1 MSEGKWRYCVL
12 YVKSIKSWEVTEVLR
27 RALPEGRGE
36 VFYPCAELWMRGQE
50 NPVIRPLWPGYI
62 FIRTNLSFLETHQMI
77 REHRWDVES
86 FISEVHLK
94 RKIVSGDFEYDIGE
108 GGRDPILCDLKDD
121 EAEFLD
127 FMLNFREGETGFSGV
142 EGKEDVPPIRL
153 VKGGRKFPT
162 SGALRASYGYRQNG
176 KVVVMEGPLKGMEDH
191 ITGYNARDKKAYLDV
206 KIGDKNARAGLKL
219 MGKRHWYP
227 NDKDAP
233 EVLKDGTE
241 VDANVLARK
250 MMGGR

>member
-1 MSEGKWRYCVL
+1 MSERKWRYCVL
-12 YVKSIKSWEVTEVLR
+12 YVKSIKSWEVSEVLR
-27 RALPEGRGE
+27 RALPEEHGE
-36 VFYPCAELWMRGQE
+36 VFYPCTELWMRGQE
-50 NPVIRPLWPGYI
+50 DPVIRPLWSGYI
-62 FIRTNLSFLETHQMI
+62 FIRTDLSFLETHQMI
-77 REHRWDVES
+77 WEHRWDVES

-94 RKIVSGDFEYDIGE
+94 RKFVSGDYEYDIGE

-127 FMLNFREGETGFSGV
+127 FMLNFQEKG
-142 EGKEDVPPIRL
+142 
-153 VKGGRKFPT
+153 GGRKFSK
-162 SGALRASYGYRQNG
+162 SGVLRASYGYRQNG
-176 KVVVMEGPLKGMEDH
+176 RIVVMEGPLKGMEDH

-233 EVLKDGTE
+233 EILRDGTE
-241 VDANVLARK
+241 IDANALARQ